1 MSFDLLL
8 AACAVIAGAIASVS
22 GFGIGSLLTPVFS
35 AAVGTKVAV
44 AAVSIPHLVA
54 TALRL
59 SMLWRSIDRR
69 VFVRFGIASAA
80 GGLLGALLHARFGST
95 LIALLFGLVLVGAGL
110 IGVTG
115 WSKRMRFGGRVAW
128 LAGMA
133 SGVLGGM
140 VGNQGGIRS
149 AALLGFDL
157 SKESFVATATA
168 AGVVVDLVRMPVY
181 FVTEHAAIARIA
193 PAITLAT
200 LGAIAGTFLG
210 MRLLRR
216 IPADRF
222 AQVVSGVVLIL
233 GIVMLVTAARG
244 G

>member
-1 MSFDLLL
+1 MPFDLLL

-22 GFGIGSLLTPVFS
+22 GFGIGSLLTPVL
-35 AAVGTKVAV
+35 APQVGTKIAV

-59 SMLWRSIDRR
+59 SLLWRSIDRR
-69 VFVRFGIASAA
+69 VFVRFGIASAS
-80 GGLLGALLHARFGST
+80 GGLLGALLHARFAST
-95 LIALLFGLVLVGAGL
+95 LLTLIFGLVLVGAGL
-110 IGVTG
+110 LGVTG
-115 WSKRMRFGGRVAW
+115 LSSRMRLGGRVAW
-128 LAGMA
+128 VAGMA
-133 SGVLGGM
+133 SGALGGM

-168 AGVVVDLVRMPVY
+168 AGVLVDLVRMPVY
-181 FVTEHAAIARIA
+181 FVTEHAALARLTAEIVIASA
-193 PAITLAT
+193 
-200 LGAIAGTFLG
+200 GAVAGTLLG

-216 IPADRF
+216 IPAARF
-222 AQVVSGVVLIL
+222 GQVVSGVVLAL
-233 GIVMLVTAARG
+233 GVVMLIEAARG